1 MPNKTQDNSPY
12 AKPAVVVTGAS
23 RGIGHAIVKEF
34 HNSGW
39 EVFTLARTPFSKI
52 CPWAEGIVQHIEVDL
67 SDQESIDESVAVLRQ
82 KLSNRGLHALV
93 NNAGISPK
101 ADGET
106 RLSAMNTSVELFEKV
121 QMINLIAPLILANKL
136 LEPLKLAQGA
146 IVNVTSIAG
155 SQIHPFAGAAYAIS
169 KAGLSALT
177 RELAFELADSNVRVN
192 AVSPGEIATSI
203 ISPGTDKIVERRVP
217 MKRLGSPEEVAEVV
231 SFLCS
236 VKSSYI
242 NGAEIPINGGQHL
255 L

>member
-1 MPNKTQDNSPY
+1 MTTGDNSSYP
-12 AKPAVVVTGAS
+12 KPTVAVTGAS
-23 RGIGHAIVKEF
+23 RGIGHATVQEF

-39 EVFTLARTPFSKI
+39 EVFTLARTPFSEV

-67 SDQESIDESVAVLRQ
+67 SDKTSVIQASD
-82 KLSNRGLHALV
+82 KLKERLGNRGLNALV

-101 ADGET
+101 NEEGGRLNATQTTIET
-106 RLSAMNTSVELFEKV
+106 FEAV
-121 QMINLIAPLILANKL
+121 QRVNLISPLL
-136 LEPLKLAQGA
+136 LSNELLGQLTQAKGA

-155 SQIHPFAGAAYAIS
+155 SQIHPFAGAVYAVS

-177 RELAFELADSNVRVN
+177 RELAYELADSGVRVN

-203 ISPGTDKIVERRVP
+203 LSPGTDKLVEQQVP
-217 MKRLGSPEEVAEVV
+217 MKRLGSPEEVAKVV
-231 SFLCS
+231 TFLCS
-236 VKSSYI
+236 AKSSYV